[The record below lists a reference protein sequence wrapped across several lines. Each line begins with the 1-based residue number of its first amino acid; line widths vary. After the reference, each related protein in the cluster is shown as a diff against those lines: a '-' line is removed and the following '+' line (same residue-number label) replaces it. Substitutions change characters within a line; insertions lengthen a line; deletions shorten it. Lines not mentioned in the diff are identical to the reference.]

1 MALDARTGK
10 RLWHHQ
16 LVHHDLWDFDLPQSP
31 KLLTLRQNGRNV
43 DVVAQATKHGYIFV
57 FDRVTGKPFFAIE
70 ERPVPQ
76 SDVPGEVT
84 WPTQPVPVK
93 PPPFAVQSFT
103 EKDINPF
110 LPQAEQD
117 YLRERLRN
125 SRNEGLFT
133 PPSLQG
139 SVSMPGHNGG
149 ANWGSGAVDPV
160 RGEFYVVSKNM
171 PVMLR
176 LVRSNEEPTAGG
188 ALGGG
193 PAQPI
198 ITRSRRRSSSPRPRK
213 RRPRDRSGTPRP
225 TTSCSARPT
234 P

>member
-1 MALDARTGK
+1 M
-10 RLWHHQ
+10 
-16 LVHHDLWDFDLPQSP
+16 PQ
-31 KLLTLRQNGRNV
+31 T
-43 DVVAQATKHGYIFV
+43 
-57 FDRVTGKPFFAIE
+57 
-70 ERPVPQ
+70 
-76 SDVPGEVT
+76 DVPGEVT

-93 PPPFAVQSFT
+93 PAPFAVQSFT

-110 LPQAEQD
+110 LPQAEKD

-176 LVRSNEEPTAGG
+176 LVRSNDEPTAGG

-198 ITRSRRRSSSPRPRK
+198 ITKDADGEAHRRGQG
-213 RRPRDRSGTPRP
+213 SGGQGADPVHLALRLHAEP
-225 TTSCSARPT
+225 DQRA
-234 P
+234 